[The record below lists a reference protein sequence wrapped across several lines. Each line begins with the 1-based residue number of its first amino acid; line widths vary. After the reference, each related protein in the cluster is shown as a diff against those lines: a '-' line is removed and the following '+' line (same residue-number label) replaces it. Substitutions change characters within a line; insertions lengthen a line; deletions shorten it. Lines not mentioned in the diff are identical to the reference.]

1 MMKFNVLDEV
11 YHFGYGWGFVNEITY
26 KGEEGHRIDVIF
38 KDCDGDKVIKWFDIE
53 GIEWHSCQSFPSIFL
68 KKELTTDLIKK
79 AHPNQSE
86 QSIDKDLLPRPFT
99 PILVRDS
106 DDEKWGGAFFLCL
119 DAYSAIYHVRTTTGL
134 YGIGA
139 IYNDETA
146 HVLGTSA
153 DLPEKYIFYRD
164 ED

>member
-68 KKELTTDLIKK
+68 KKEL
-79 AHPNQSE
+79 
-86 QSIDKDLLPRPFT
+86 LLQTLSKRPT
-99 PILVRDS
+99 PINLNNPLT
-106 DDEKWGGAFFLCL
+106 KIFCL
-119 DAYSAIYHVRTTTGL
+119 GL
-134 YGIGA
+134 
-139 IYNDETA
+139 
-146 HVLGTSA
+146 L
-153 DLPEKYIFYRD
+153 LLF
-164 ED
+164 